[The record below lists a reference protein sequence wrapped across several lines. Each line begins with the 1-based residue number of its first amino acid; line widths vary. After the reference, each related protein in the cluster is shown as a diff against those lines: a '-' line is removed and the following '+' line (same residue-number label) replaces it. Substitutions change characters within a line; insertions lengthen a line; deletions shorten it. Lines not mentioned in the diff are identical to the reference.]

1 MTASSGLRRSELSP
15 DFGSFGI
22 KHPEASDSANKEDV
36 VTDNVV
42 EEADNKPE
50 EDTDAEPEVETSD
63 K

>member
-1 MTASSGLRRSELSP
+1 MPAPT

-22 KHPEASDSANKEDV
+22 KHPEARDNENREDV
-36 VTDNVV
+36 VSDNVV